1 MNIFCNFAN
10 KNRTMDYTT
19 HYQSPL
25 GGITLASDGNALVGL
40 WFDGQT
46 FFAEGLDPQHEERPD
61 LPVFGETCRWLDAY
75 FRGEVPHFTPS
86 LSMRTSPFRRSVW
99 QTMLAIPYGQTTTYG
114 EIARRLGCRS
124 AQAVGGAV
132 AHNSISLI
140 IPCHRV
146 VGAGGSLTG
155 YAGGIARKAYLL
167 QMENALGNTSKLR
180 RK

>member
-1 MNIFCNFAN
+1 
-10 KNRTMDYTT
+10 
-19 HYQSPL
+19 
-25 GGITLASDGNALVGL
+25 
-40 WFDGQT
+40 
-46 FFAEGLDPQHEERPD
+46 
-61 LPVFGETCRWLDAY
+61 
-75 FRGEVPHFTPS
+75 
-86 LSMRTSPFRRSVW
+86 
-99 QTMLAIPYGQTTTYG
+99 MLAIPYGQTTTYG

-167 QMENALGNTSKLR
+167 QMENALGNASKLR